1 MKFKLSLLLILHSFL
16 VFSQAESVK
25 QVNVLMAQL
34 RSGQVITADRGK
46 ILSSANYK
54 EVADALGKYTADTV
68 LAVRY
73 EALNLLV
80 QSAQKSKDKAIIKKS
95 IHAVIRNAVMNNTI
109 NNQVLNL
116 LKRYSTQDFE
126 NGELQEMKALLE
138 SQDNNIGNL
147 AKIYAFAAGPLA
159 QNDLKGLLAKPALNK
174 NDKKDLK
181 LALVRSGDEVYAG
194 KMNEILKQQ
203 VVNDELIYSA
213 LPDILY
219 TRNKEMFTWLLNAV
233 MSDAKKCSSANN
245 DDPAPMICAYR
256 LIEQL
261 APQLLNFPVKIND
274 KGEIESKDL
283 TKSLVEVR
291 DWITKNKESVEIDR
305 SKY

>member
-1 MKFKLSLLLILHSFL
+1 M
-16 VFSQAESVK
+16 
-25 QVNVLMAQL
+25 
-34 RSGQVITADRGK
+34 ITADRGK